1 MKVNEPYISFIET
14 HARYCVLMGG
24 AGSGKSIAAAQKILL
39 RLTTEE
45 KHRFLVLRKVKA
57 TIRSSVYQ
65 SFKDLIDL
73 YNLESEFFINKTE
86 MRFLHLPTGNEI
98 LCAGLDDPEK
108 IKSVAGITSVWVEEA
123 TELEERDFNQLEL
136 RVRGETENYKQ
147 FIVTFNPVDEQHWLK
162 KRFFDTEDAQVFK
175 LKTTYKDNAF
185 LDKDYIKHLTERVVA
200 NENLYKVYVLGQW
213 GRATVGGE
221 FYKCFKFSKQV
232 KKIEYSKE
240 LALHVSFDFNV
251 NPYMTCTIW
260 QLSNKTGYQ
269 VGEICLSSPKNTTKD
284 VCREFIRRYQ
294 GHASGLF
301 IYGDPNGKQED
312 TRSEKGYN
320 DFSIIMNELKD
331 FHPNKRVANAAP
343 AVVMRGNFINTVFE
357 ASFGGIELFI
367 DERCDNTI
375 ADYIY
380 LKEAS
385 DGTKLKEK
393 AKNNDTGVTY
403 EKYGHC
409 SDANDYFICQAFSDE
424 YGDYQRGGKKAPII
438 VGKKPPSSNSY

>member
-1 MKVNEPYISFIET
+1 MKVNEAYISFLQSK
-14 HARYCVLMGG
+14 HRYSVLMGG

-39 RLTTEE
+39 RLTSEE
-45 KHRFLVLRKVKA
+45 NHRFLVLRKVKA

-136 RVRGETENYKQ
+136 RVRGETVNYKQ

-162 KRFFDTEDAQVFK
+162 KRFFDTEDEQVFK

-185 LDKDYIKHLTERVVA
+185 LDSDYVKHLTERVVS

-213 GRATVGGE
+213 GRATIGGE

-232 KKIEYSKE
+232 KRIEYNPA
-240 LALHVSFDFNV
+240 LALHISFDFNV

-260 QLSNKTGYQ
+260 QLSNKRGYQ

-284 VCREFIRRYQ
+284 VCREFTRIYQ
-294 GHASGLF
+294 GHSSGLF
-301 IYGDPNGKQED
+301 IYGDPSGKQED

-320 DFSIIMNELKD
+320 DFTIIMNELASYR
-331 FHPNKRVANAAP
+331 PQKRVANSAP
-343 AVVMRGNFINTVFE
+343 AVVMRGQFINTVFE
-357 ASFGGIELFI
+357 ANLAGIELLI
-367 DERCDNTI
+367 DERCNNTI
-375 ADYIY
+375 NDYIY

-385 DGTKLKEK
+385 DGTKLKGK
-393 AKNNDTGVTY
+393 TKNSDTGVTY

-424 YGDYQRGGKKAPII
+424 YGDYQRGAKKSPITTGKKAES
-438 VGKKPPSSNSY
+438 KNSY